1 MAVDEIRFDD
11 VDALRAR
18 ISSDYGE
25 WGPELQIT
33 QDLIDDFADLT
44 GDSQWIHV
52 DVERA
57 GSGPF
62 GGTIAHGLLTLAIAP
77 RVRPPALFQ
86 IVGHGSTLNYG
97 SDGVRFLD
105 PVYAGSSIHS
115 RSRLIDVQQHARG
128 TRLVLEIAV
137 HVVGNER
144 PSMVFKAVVLHSP
157 QGA

>member
-1 MAVDEIRFDD
+1 MDEIRFDD
-11 VDALRAR
+11 VDALRSK
-18 ISSDYGE
+18 ISADYGE
-25 WGPELQIT
+25 WGTELEIT
-33 QDLIDDFADLT
+33 QELINDFADLT
-44 GDSQWIHV
+44 GDQQWIHV
-52 DVERA
+52 DVDRA
-57 GSGPF
+57 RSGPF

-115 RSRLIDVQQHARG
+115 RSRLVDVQQHARG
-128 TRLVLEIAV
+128 TRLTLEIAV

-144 PSMVFKAVVLHSP
+144 PSMLFKAVVLHTP
-157 QGA
+157 PGA